1 MTHFR
6 ISEAADLLAVSDDTV
21 RRWIVER
28 ILPVELDASG
38 RQVIPGAALA
48 AHLKSQAHTPA
59 DGPVRHSARNRFT
72 GLVTNVDI
80 DGLVA
85 QVEVQAGPHRIVS
98 LMTAEAARELRLA
111 VGSRATAVVK
121 ATMVTIET
129 PEGHP

>member
-1 MTHFR
+1 MH
-6 ISEAADLLAVSDDTV
+6 
-21 RRWIVER
+21 
-28 ILPVELDASG
+28 
-38 RQVIPGAALA
+38 
-48 AHLKSQAHTPA
+48 
-59 DGPVRHSARNRFT
+59 GPHRTGFT